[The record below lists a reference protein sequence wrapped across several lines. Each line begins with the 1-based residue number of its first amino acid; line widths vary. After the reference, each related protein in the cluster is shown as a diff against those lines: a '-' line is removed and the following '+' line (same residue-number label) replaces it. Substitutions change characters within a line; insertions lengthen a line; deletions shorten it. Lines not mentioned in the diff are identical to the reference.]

1 MAELMFGIEAHR
13 GLLVLTGE
21 AGTGK
26 TTLMRHFLQWLNVR
40 HFSSAYVFHAHLDPR
55 DLYEFIL
62 RDFGVAVESTR
73 KSELLTALHRWL
85 LLRQSAGDSPVIV
98 IDEAQAL
105 SLRTLNEL
113 TSMLNLENSGGKL
126 LQIVLAG
133 QPELD
138 EKLREP
144 ESRSLRQRIMVRCR
158 LPLLTVDET
167 GEYIESRLRGA
178 GSPLAASTQI
188 FPRQTVETIYS
199 FARGIPRVVNLLCE
213 HGLVGAYADHRTTVC
228 PQNIR
233 RAAAEF
239 DLVGAPFSPVQ
250 SHIVLRE
257 PATLTEIEPILL
269 DEAPQSAST
278 TGLVTAA
285 NVDVE
290 QSVVAESKDESFVQR
305 TPLEGVSEAPLVEK
319 LPEPVESNSASDVT
333 AARSELVAAAASVQ
347 ELPSGQSKEDLPEP
361 LLEVRPAVAPVEELR
376 VANKSNGVEDVAA
389 ATSELVAAAVFFET
403 LPEHAG
409 LEKEAGV
416 LPPSRALAAEQ
427 PEIVPVVAAREA
439 TPKQAMPRTVVR
451 PPRAYAWRKHRN
463 VNALQRYW
471 QEVGSS
477 FVRDWRRFFR
487 SVVPQTVT
495 IPAFSSFDGESIRQK
510 VMEPLRGW
518 LAKPFKFRSALRTKS
533 HPRATDK
540 NSRRK

>member
-1 MAELMFGIEAHR
+1 MAELMFGVEARR

-26 TTLMRHFLQWLNVR
+26 TTLMRHFLQWLTTR
-40 HFSSAYVFHAHLDPR
+40 HFSSAYIFHAHLDPR

-62 RDFGVAVESTR
+62 RDFGVPVESTR
-73 KSELLTALHRWL
+73 KSELLVSLHRWL
-85 LLRQSAGDSPVIV
+85 LLRQTAGDSPVMV

-138 EKLREP
+138 EKLRQP
-144 ESRSLRQRIMVRCR
+144 ESRALRQRIMVRCR

-178 GSPLAASTQI
+178 GSSLAASTQI

-250 SHIVLRE
+250 SHLVLRE
-257 PATLTEIEPILL
+257 PAALTEIAPIPL
-269 DEAPQSAST
+269 DEAP
-278 TGLVTAA
+278 
-285 NVDVE
+285 
-290 QSVVAESKDESFVQR
+290 
-305 TPLEGVSEAPLVEK
+305 P
-319 LPEPVESNSASDVT
+319 
-333 AARSELVAAAASVQ
+333 AARTGEVVAAAAWEESPAVVECTATADVVRPPLEVITVTAAFEALGEPAESRVEESAAPPSESVAAAALIE
-347 ELPSGQSKEDLPEP
+347 ELPGVQSKDVEDLAEP
-361 LLEVRPAVAPVEELR
+361 PLEPGTAAASVEELS
-376 VANKSNGVEDVAA
+376 VADDCKGEEDVAA
-389 ATSELVAAAVFFET
+389 ATSELVAAAAFFEA
-403 LPEHAG
+403 LPAPAE
-409 LEKEAGV
+409 LEAQ
-416 LPPSRALAAEQ
+416 PSSDSARDVAPRIATVA
-427 PEIVPVVAAREA
+427 AAREA
-439 TPKQAMPRTVVR
+439 TPKQPTTRTVVSQ
-451 PPRAYAWRKHRN
+451 PRTYAWRRHREIT
-463 VNALQRYW
+463 AFQRYW
-471 QEVGSS
+471 QEVASS
-477 FVRDWRRFFR
+477 FIRDWRQLFR

-495 IPAFSSFDGESIRQK
+495 IPAFSSFGGESIRQK

-518 LAKPFKFRSALRTKS
+518 LAKPFNFRSTPRTKR
-533 HPRATDK
+533 HPLSADK
-540 NSRRK
+540 NSRGK